1 MLEKILA
8 LIFPPRA
15 DELTLRPL
23 STDDFLERLA
33 PEQFSVGMVSITTL
47 LPFQDPVVRAA
58 VHEAKY
64 HGLAKAQDF
73 LSAALSEYL
82 RDTDDYRAKHTV
94 LIPVPLGKNRRRSRG
109 FNQVEEVLKK
119 PAKELGLTLETGL
132 LKRVRETTSQV
143 TLPREARRENMRGA
157 FQVTKKANPTY
168 LYIVVDDVATT
179 GATLEAAV
187 DALRVGGIL
196 HVEALALTH

>member
-1 MLEKILA
+1 MLEKLLA
-8 LIFPPRA
+8 LVFPPRS

-33 PEQFSVGMVSITTL
+33 PSEFFVSEYSITTL

-58 VHEAKY
+58 IHEAKY
-64 HGLAKAQDF
+64 RGLSKAQDF
-73 LSAALSEYL
+73 LAAALSEYL
-82 RDTDDYRAKHTV
+82 RDADYPTKRVV
-94 LIPVPLGKNRRRSRG
+94 LVPVPLGTKRRRSRG

-119 PAKELGLTLETGL
+119 TAKELELPLETKL
-132 LKRVRETTSQV
+132 LQRVRETVSQV
-143 TLPREARRENMRGA
+143 TLPRDARRENMRGA
-157 FQVTKKANPTY
+157 FGATEEADPTY
-168 LYIVVDDVATT
+168 LYIVVDDVTTT

-187 DALRVGGIL
+187 EGLTKAGAV